1 MTYAHHGQ
9 PNVHLHK
16 RTKLHTSPDA
26 HANVRVHA
34 CSCTCTWGERG
45 GAYSFVVKGVELA
58 VGILLG
64 ANWVPSQPGS
74 GFCTPDGIIAPGD
87 PAGARPARVVPVGAP
102 VANAPLAR
110 AQALRDREHVWT
122 YQVHRARVARARAR
136 EPGVTIALAAGPGP
150 RAAHRYGRRCAESLR
165 QRPVQPQRSEAT

>member
-1 MTYAHHGQ
+1 MQFCLCIAVQTLTTYMHPGQ
-9 PNVHLHK
+9 SNVHLHK

-64 ANWVPSQPGS
+64 ANWVPVNL
-74 GFCTPDGIIAPGD
+74 
-87 PAGARPARVVPVGAP
+87 PARERVLRARRRQRSGRPCLCAAASARRPGERASCGAP
-102 VANAPLAR
+102 LGETASMFGHAKWIVHGWPGLA
-110 AQALRDREHVWT
+110 LEN
-122 YQVHRARVARARAR
+122 
-136 EPGVTIALAAGPGP
+136 LAGSS
-150 RAAHRYGRRCAESLR
+150 H
-165 QRPVQPQRSEAT
+165 